1 MRLCLRSAT
10 CLGLLLLAACVDET
24 PMPASG
30 APSDAM
36 REATLAGLEDRLGG
50 RLGVALVGEDGVL
63 RRSHR
68 GDERFAMC
76 STFKLALSAAI
87 LEQVDDGDLSLDA
100 EVPIDESDLLSYAP
114 VVTERVGEGRIR
126 VDELAVASVTLS
138 DNSAA
143 NLLLERVGGPAGLTA
158 FFRRQGD
165 PVTRLDRIE
174 PDLNENRPGDERDTT
189 TPEAMATLVQRLV
202 LGTGLSAE
210 SRELLRSWLEQTST
224 GLQRIRAGLPDR
236 WRAGD
241 KTGTCGTAYN
251 DVAVVWPPEGEALVL
266 VVYIDRPAVEAGD
279 VDDVFAELGRLAAQF
294 VAERVGGS
302 NSAADSS

>member
-1 MRLCLRSAT
+1 
-10 CLGLLLLAACVDET
+10 
-24 PMPASG
+24 MPASG
-30 APSDAM
+30 APGEVMS
-36 REATLAGLEDRLGG
+36 EATLAGLEARLGG

-279 VDDVFAELGRLAAQF
+279 VDDVFAELGGLAAEF